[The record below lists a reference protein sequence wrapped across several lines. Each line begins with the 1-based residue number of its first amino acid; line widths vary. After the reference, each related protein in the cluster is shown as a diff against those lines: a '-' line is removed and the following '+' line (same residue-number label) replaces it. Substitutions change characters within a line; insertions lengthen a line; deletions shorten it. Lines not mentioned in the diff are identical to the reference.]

1 MHNSDHSSSKEV
13 VTNWK
18 SCRKALSAWL
28 RNGQPISGKDTKE
41 LGLLSLAKRSLKN
54 VMPPTNHSGFKR
66 QKHEQFPKLSVHHN
80 KQIETGN
87 AEIFRLEVR
96 CRF

>member
-1 MHNSDHSSSKEV
+1 MYNSDHSSSKEV

-41 LGLLSLAKRSLKN
+41 LGLLSLAKRRLKN
-54 VMPPTNHSGFKR
+54 VMPPTNHSGFKH

-87 AEIFRLEVR
+87 TEIFRLEVR